1 MRIYWPRSAV
11 KTGMKTNG
19 AKIWVKEAIECV
31 KDLHKQTIMQ
41 EGLGATVDHQ
51 GSFWGQLEPPRTIVG
66 AFYV

>member
-1 MRIYWPRSAV
+1 
-11 KTGMKTNG
+11 MKTNG

-41 EGLGATVDHQ
+41 EGFGATVDHQ